1 MILLSSFT
9 HINSQ
14 GQPPEKSNTDWNHYH
29 RGLLLRSVYS
39 LSEGWKCA
47 PAEGLST
54 CYPVVTNL
62 FSGRTDIFLFLFPLP
77 CLLVSSCIPI
87 VSLQTKE
94 SKRTNLVFFCLS
106 IGLEFCKLQNK
117 NQRSQAFSVLPVS
130 WMWKFSH
137 GEKQILFKH
146 TWNSY
151 RNRSWIKLQ
160 RNFDKFQKINSIQ
173 CTFYNKIRNFNKK
186 IASIKPISLETK

>member
-77 CLLVSSCIPI
+77 YLLVSSCIPI

-106 IGLEFCKLQNK
+106 IWSWVLQTSKQKSKESGIFCSSCFMNVEIQPWGKTDSFQAYLKQLQK
-117 NQRSQAFSVLPVS
+117 
-130 WMWKFSH
+130 
-137 GEKQILFKH
+137 
-146 TWNSY
+146 
-151 RNRSWIKLQ
+151 
-160 RNFDKFQKINSIQ
+160 
-173 CTFYNKIRNFNKK
+173 
-186 IASIKPISLETK
+186 